1 MMIMFSLSLSQSIKT
16 SSCITKKSDTQV
28 FGILHHEELKGKLNH
43 EEVEEISLNLQ
54 AALDAY
60 DSAFSPLFNATSSSS
75 PSSSPSTSTSTS
87 CHRHDNSTTTTTSG
101 RRSRSFKEGGVREG
115 ARYKDWL
122 LEQCGGTRRG
132 RGCGHDAD
140 FLISHPRYCSFQNT
154 EHVLEY
160 IVSCCLLFLFF
171 THIYIY
177 SICVLYTYKNT
188 IVNICT

>member
-1 MMIMFSLSLSQSIKT
+1 
-16 SSCITKKSDTQV
+16 V

-60 DSAFSPLFNATSSSS
+60 DNAFSPLFNATSSSS
-75 PSSSPSTSTSTS
+75 SSSSSSSPTSTSSSTS
-87 CHRHDNSTTTTTSG
+87 CHGHDNSTTTS
-101 RRSRSFKEGGVREG
+101 RIRSRSLKEGGVREG

-132 RGCGHDAD
+132 KGCGHDAD

-154 EHVLEY
+154 EHVLDF
-160 IVSCCLLFLFF
+160 IVSCCFVLFF
-171 THIYIY
+171 IHIYI
-177 SICVLYTYKNT
+177 
-188 IVNICT
+188 